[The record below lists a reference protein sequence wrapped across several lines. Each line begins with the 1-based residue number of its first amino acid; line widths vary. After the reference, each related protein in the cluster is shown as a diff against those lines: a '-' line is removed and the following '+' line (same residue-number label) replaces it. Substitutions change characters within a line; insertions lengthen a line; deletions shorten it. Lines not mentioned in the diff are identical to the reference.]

1 MGASYAD
8 GDGFQHTK
16 WPCVTNCQTSAATMR
31 KKVMPEI
38 SKLFRPPHAEPL
50 KGDEGFLYATWKFLR
65 NPVEGFGPLA
75 YSQPIVSVPNFGKK
89 LHVITDP
96 EGMTQVLALE
106 AKKFTKT
113 AIDARIL
120 GPATKEG
127 LLSVHG
133 EQWKRQ
139 RKAVAPMF
147 RKRHMEDLAPLI
159 AETLDDFCAGLDA
172 TPEVE
177 LNAAMAELTFD
188 VLAKALLGDPQGLD
202 RERLKFAT
210 RNVVTSAG
218 TLRPDDLVPWP
229 RWVPRP
235 ITPKGS
241 RALKK
246 LKRAADDLIRDR
258 KRKAVENDL
267 VSLLIEAGNLSPR
280 EQRDNL
286 IGFFIAGHETTAL
299 TLTWALY
306 LVAKHRPTFERI
318 RAEAKAVVGE
328 GRIDF
333 AHLTQL
339 PFTQA
344 VIDET
349 MRLYPPA
356 PMLNRECHEATEV
369 HGRQIEAGDTFLLCN
384 YVMHRTERLWDN
396 PNLFDPDRFLRDP
409 SLKAKGAPYMPF
421 GAGPRICVGAA
432 FATMEAVM
440 SLARLVRDYDIEV
453 PEDCYPNP
461 LMTVTLRPQGG
472 VPARFVGRVQ

>member
-1 MGASYAD
+1 MAVL
-8 GDGFQHTK
+8 QH
-16 WPCVTNCQTSAATMR
+16 
-31 KKVMPEI
+31 
-38 SKLFRPPHAEPL
+38 
-50 KGDEGFLYATWKFLR
+50 
-65 NPVEGFGPLA
+65 
-75 YSQPIVSVPNFGKK
+75 
-89 LHVITDP
+89 
-96 EGMTQVLALE
+96 E

-159 AETLDDFCAGLDA
+159 ATTLDDFCAGLD
-172 TPEVE
+172 TQPNVE
-177 LNAAMAELTFD
+177 LNSAMAELTFD
-188 VLAKALLGDPQGLD
+188 VLAKALLGNPQGLD
-202 RERLKFAT
+202 GEKLKYAT
-210 RNVVTSAG
+210 RNMVTSAG
-218 TLRPDDLVPWP
+218 TLRPDDLLPFP
-229 RWVPRP
+229 AWVPRP
-235 ITPKGS
+235 ISPKGS
-241 RALKK
+241 LALKR
-246 LKRAADDLIRDR
+246 LKKAADKLIAER
-258 KRKAVENDL
+258 KINPVEDDL
-267 VSLLIEAGNLSPR
+267 VSLLIAAKDPKTGEGLSAR

-306 LVAKHRPTFERI
+306 LVGKHAPTAERI
-318 RAEAKAVVGE
+318 REEVLSVCGPDGNVAYDQMAELKF
-328 GRIDF
+328 I
-333 AHLTQL
+333 
-339 PFTQA
+339 QA

-356 PMLNRECHEATEV
+356 PMLNRLCHEDTVICEREV
-369 HGRQIEAGDTFLLCN
+369 KAGDTFLLCN

-396 PNLFDPDRFLRDP
+396 PLAFDPDRFLRDP

-440 SLARLVRDYDIEV
+440 SLARLVRDYDIKV
-453 PEDCYPNP
+453 PEECYPKP
-461 LMTVTLRPQGG
+461 LMTVTLRPEGG
-472 VPARFVGRVQ
+472 VPARMDRA

>member
-1 MGASYAD
+1 M
-8 GDGFQHTK
+8 T
-16 WPCVTNCQTSAATMR
+16 PSAAPTSQ
-31 KKVMPEI
+31 P
-38 SKLFRPPHAEPL
+38 SGYFYPPHAQPL
-50 KGDEGFLYATWKFLR
+50 KGDEGFIYATWKFLR

-96 EGMTQVLALE
+96 EGMMQVLAHE

-159 AETLDDFCAGLDA
+159 AETLDTFCAGLDA
-172 TPEVE
+172 EPDIE
-177 LNAAMAELTFD
+177 LNSAMAELTFD

-202 RERLKFAT
+202 GERLKYAT
-210 RNVVTSAG
+210 RNMVTSAG
-218 TLRPDDLVPWP
+218 TLRPDDLIPFP
-229 RWVPRP
+229 AWVPRP
-235 ITPKGS
+235 ISPKGS
-241 RALKK
+241 RALKR
-246 LKRAADDLIRDR
+246 LKNAADDLIA
-258 KRKAVENDL
+258 KRKKQPVENDL
-267 VSLLIEAGNLSPR
+267 VSLLIGARDPKTGDGLSPR

-306 LVAKHRPTFERI
+306 LIGMHRPTAERI
-318 RAEAKAVVGE
+318 REEVRAVCPEGNISYEQMAELK
-328 GRIDF
+328 
-333 AHLTQL
+333 
-339 PFTQA
+339 FTQA

-356 PMLNRECHEATEV
+356 PMLNRLCHEDTV
-369 HGRQIEAGDTFLLCN
+369 VSGREIKAGDSFLLCN

-396 PNLFDPDRFLRDP
+396 PLAFDPDRFLRDP

-440 SLARLVRDYDIEV
+440 SLARLVRDYAVVV
-453 PEDCYPNP
+453 PEDCYPKP
-461 LMTVTLRPQGG
+461 LMTVTLRPEGG
-472 VPARFVGRVQ
+472 VPARMARTS

>member
-1 MGASYAD
+1 MAHIVPDLTARYDEKGR
-8 GDGFQHTK
+8 F
-16 WPCVTNCQTSAATMR
+16 
-31 KKVMPEI
+31 I
-38 SKLFRPPHAEPL
+38 PPHAKPL
-50 KGDEGFLYATWKFLR
+50 TGKEGFIEATWKFLR

-96 EGMTQVLALE
+96 EGMMAVLSKE
-106 AKKFTKT
+106 SGKFTKT

-139 RKAVAPMF
+139 RKTVAPLF
-147 RKRHMEDLAPLI
+147 AKRHMEDLAPLI
-159 AETLDDFCAGLDA
+159 TEVLRDFCNRLDEK
-172 TPEVE
+172 PNIEM
-177 LNAAMAELTFD
+177 NAAMAELTFD

-202 RERLKFAT
+202 KDRLKFAT

-235 ITPKGS
+235 ISPKGS
-241 RALKK
+241 SALRK
-246 LKRAADDLIRDR
+246 LKRAADELIEDR
-258 KRKAVENDL
+258 VRQETQNDL
-267 VSLLIEAGNLSPR
+267 VSLLVSAKDPKTGEGLSKR

-306 LVAKHRPTFERI
+306 LVGSHAETAARIRKEVVQVCGQSDVTFEDMP
-318 RAEAKAVVGE
+318 ALK
-328 GRIDF
+328 
-333 AHLTQL
+333 
-339 PFTQA
+339 FTQA

-356 PMLNRECHEATEV
+356 PMLNRECHEETEIS
-369 HGRQIEAGDTFLLCN
+369 GRKIEVGDTFLLCN
-384 YVMHRTERLWDN
+384 YVMHRTERLWDE
-396 PNLFDPDRFLRDP
+396 PLVFDPDRFLNNP
-409 SLKAKGAPYMPF
+409 ALKAKGAPYMPF

-432 FATMEAVM
+432 FATMESVM
-440 SLARLVRDYDIEV
+440 ALATLVRSYDIEI
-453 PEDCYPNP
+453 PESCYPRP
-461 LMTVTLRPQGG
+461 FMTVTLRPEGG
-472 VPARFVGRVQ
+472 IPARLVKVEQ

>member
-1 MGASYAD
+1 MA
-8 GDGFQHTK
+8 HTV
-16 WPCVTNCQTSAATMR
+16 PDLSAR
-31 KKVMPEI
+31 YDEKGRFI
-38 SKLFRPPHAEPL
+38 PPHAKPL
-50 KGDEGFLYATWKFLR
+50 TGKEGFIKATWIFLR

-96 EGMTQVLALE
+96 EGMMAVLAKE
-106 AKKFTKT
+106 SDKFTKT

-139 RKAVAPMF
+139 RKTVAPLF

-159 AETLDDFCAGLDA
+159 TDVLRDFRASLGQKPDI
-172 TPEVE
+172 E

-202 RERLKFAT
+202 KDRLKFAT

-241 RALKK
+241 SALKK
-246 LKRAADDLIRDR
+246 LKRAADDLIQDRDG
-258 KRKAVENDL
+258 KAADDDL
-267 VSLLIEAGNLSPR
+267 VSLLVSAKDPKTGEGLSKR

-306 LVAKHRPTFERI
+306 LVGSHAETAARI
-318 RAEAKAVVGE
+318 REEVEQVCGQGDVTFDDLASLK
-328 GRIDF
+328 
-333 AHLTQL
+333 
-339 PFTQA
+339 FTQA

-356 PMLNRECHEATEV
+356 PMLNRECHEATEIS
-369 HGRQIEAGDTFLLCN
+369 GRKIEVGDTFLLCN
-384 YVMHRTERLWDN
+384 YVMHRTERLWDE
-396 PNLFDPDRFLRDP
+396 PLVFDPDRFLKNP
-409 SLKAKGAPYMPF
+409 KLKAKGSPYMPF

-440 SLARLVRDYDIEV
+440 ALATLVRDYNIII
-453 PEDCYPNP
+453 PENSYPRP
-461 LMTVTLRPQGG
+461 FMTVTLRPEGG
-472 VPARFVGRVQ
+472 IPARLVKVG

>member
-1 MGASYAD
+1 M
-8 GDGFQHTK
+8 T
-16 WPCVTNCQTSAATMR
+16 PSAAPTSQ
-31 KKVMPEI
+31 P
-38 SKLFRPPHAEPL
+38 SGYFYPPHAQPL
-50 KGDEGFLYATWKFLR
+50 KGDEGFIYATWKFLR

-96 EGMTQVLALE
+96 EGMMQVLAHE

-159 AETLDDFCAGLDA
+159 SETLDTFCAGLDA
-172 TPEVE
+172 EPDIE
-177 LNAAMAELTFD
+177 LNSAMAELTFD

-202 RERLKFAT
+202 GERLKYAT
-210 RNVVTSAG
+210 RNMVTSAG
-218 TLRPDDLVPWP
+218 TLRPDDLIPFP
-229 RWVPRP
+229 AWVPRP
-235 ITPKGS
+235 ISPKGS
-241 RALKK
+241 RALKR
-246 LKRAADDLIRDR
+246 LKNAADDLIA
-258 KRKAVENDL
+258 KRKKQPVENDL
-267 VSLLIEAGNLSPR
+267 VSLLIGARDPKTGEGLSPR

-306 LVAKHRPTFERI
+306 LIGMHRPTAERI
-318 RAEAKAVVGE
+318 REEVSAVCPEGNISYEQMAELK
-328 GRIDF
+328 
-333 AHLTQL
+333 
-339 PFTQA
+339 FTQA

-356 PMLNRECHEATEV
+356 PMLNRLCHEDTV
-369 HGRQIEAGDTFLLCN
+369 VSGREIKAGDTFLLCN

-396 PNLFDPDRFLRDP
+396 PLAFDPDRFLRDP

-440 SLARLVRDYDIEV
+440 SLARLVRDYDVVV
-453 PEDCYPNP
+453 PGDCYPKP
-461 LMTVTLRPQGG
+461 LMTVTLRPDGG
-472 VPARFVGRVQ
+472 VPARLTRPT

>member
-1 MGASYAD
+1 MSTQTEPLDNPAD
-8 GDGFQHTK
+8 GKTG
-16 WPCVTNCQTSAATMR
+16 
-31 KKVMPEI
+31 
-38 SKLFRPPHAEPL
+38 LFYPPHAQPL
-50 KGDEGFLYATWKFLR
+50 RGDEGFIHATWKFLR

-75 YSQPIVSVPNFGKK
+75 YNQPIVSVPNFGKK

-96 EGMTQVLALE
+96 EGMMQVLQHE
-106 AKKFTKT
+106 ATKFTKT

-147 RKRHMEDLAPLI
+147 RKRHMEDLAPI
-159 AETLDDFCAGLDA
+159 ISTTLDAFCEGLDA
-172 TPEVE
+172 EPDVE

-188 VLAKALLGDPQGLD
+188 VLAKALLGNPQGID
-202 RERLKFAT
+202 GERLKYAT
-210 RNVVTSAG
+210 RNMVTSAG
-218 TLRPDDLVPWP
+218 TLRPDDLIPFP
-229 RWVPRP
+229 AWVPRP
-235 ITPKGS
+235 ISPKGS

-246 LKRAADDLIRDR
+246 LKKAADALIAQR
-258 KRKAVENDL
+258 KKSPVENDL
-267 VSLLIEAGNLSPR
+267 VSLLIAARDPKTGEGLSAR

-306 LVAKHRPTFERI
+306 LIGMHKPTADRI
-318 RAEAKAVVGE
+318 RAEVMAICPE
-328 GRIDF
+328 GNVSYDQM
-333 AHLTQL
+333 AELK
-339 PFTQA
+339 FTQA

-356 PMLNRECHEATEV
+356 PMLNRLCHEDTV
-369 HGRQIEAGDTFLLCN
+369 VSGREIKAGDTFLLCN

-396 PNLFDPDRFLRDP
+396 PLAFDPDRFLRDP
-409 SLKAKGAPYMPF
+409 KLKAKGAPYMPF

-440 SLARLVRDYDIEV
+440 SLARLVRDYDVQV
-453 PEDCYPNP
+453 PEDCYPKP

-472 VPARFVGRVQ
+472 VPARMVRRAK

>member
-1 MGASYAD
+1 MSTAPNESDTPTDRSSG
-8 GDGFQHTK
+8 
-16 WPCVTNCQTSAATMR
+16 
-31 KKVMPEI
+31 
-38 SKLFRPPHAEPL
+38 LFYPPHAQPL
-50 KGDEGFLYATWKFLR
+50 RGDEGFIHATWKFLR

-75 YSQPIVSVPNFGKK
+75 YNQPIVSVPNFGKK

-96 EGMTQVLALE
+96 EGMMAVLAHE

-159 AETLDDFCAGLDA
+159 ATCLDA
-172 TPEVE
+172 FCYRLDAAPDLE
-177 LNAAMAELTFD
+177 LGAAMAELTFE

-202 RERLKFAT
+202 GERLKYAT
-210 RNVVTSAG
+210 RNMVTSAG
-218 TLRPDDLVPWP
+218 TLRPDDLIPFP
-229 RWVPRP
+229 AWVPRP
-235 ITPKGS
+235 ISPKGS
-241 RALKK
+241 RALKR
-246 LKRAADDLIRDR
+246 LKKAADDLIAQR
-258 KRKAVENDL
+258 KEAPVENDL
-267 VSLLIEAGNLSPR
+267 VSLLIEARDPKTGEGLSAR

-306 LVAKHRPTFERI
+306 LIGMHKPTADRI
-318 RAEAKAVVGE
+318 RDEVMAICPTGNVGYDQMAELK
-328 GRIDF
+328 
-333 AHLTQL
+333 
-339 PFTQA
+339 FTQA

-356 PMLNRECHEATEV
+356 PMLNRLCHEDTV
-369 HGRQIEAGDTFLLCN
+369 ISGREIKAGDTFLLCN

-396 PNLFDPDRFLRDP
+396 PLAFDPDRFIRDP
-409 SLKAKGAPYMPF
+409 KLKAKGAPYMPF

-440 SLARLVRDYDIEV
+440 SLARLVRDYDVQV
-453 PEDCYPNP
+453 PEDCYPKP

-472 VPARFVGRVQ
+472 VPARMVRRYK

>member
-1 MGASYAD
+1 MTAASAMPNSPPYMKGAFFY
-8 GDGFQHTK
+8 
-16 WPCVTNCQTSAATMR
+16 
-31 KKVMPEI
+31 
-38 SKLFRPPHAEPL
+38 PPHAKPL
-50 KGDEGFLYATWKFLR
+50 TGTEKLAWVAWKFLK
-65 NPVEGFGPLA
+65 NPIEAMGPYA
-75 YSQPIVSVPNFGKK
+75 YNQPIVSVPSFGKH

-96 EGMTQVLALE
+96 EGMMQVLTHE

-133 EQWKRQ
+133 AQWKRQ

-147 RKRHMEDLAPLI
+147 RKRHMETLAPLI
-159 AETLDDFCAGLDA
+159 ATTLDAFCEGLDA
-172 TPEVE
+172 TPDIE
-177 LNAAMAELTFD
+177 LNSAMAELTFD

-202 RERLKFAT
+202 GERLKYAT
-210 RNVVTSAG
+210 RNMVTSAG
-218 TLRPDDLVPWP
+218 TLRPDDLLPFP
-229 RWVPRP
+229 AWVPRP
-235 ITPKGS
+235 ISPKGS
-241 RALKK
+241 RALKR
-246 LKRAADDLIRDR
+246 LKNAADDLIADR
-258 KRKAVENDL
+258 KINPVEDDL
-267 VSLLIEAGNLSPR
+267 VSLLIAARDPKTGEGLSAR

-306 LVAKHRPTFERI
+306 LIGMHKPTAERI
-318 RAEAKAVVGE
+318 RAEVLEVCGPDGKVAYEQMK
-328 GRIDF
+328 D
-333 AHLTQL
+333 LK
-339 PFTQA
+339 FTQA

-356 PMLNRECHEATEV
+356 PMLNRKCHEDMV
-369 HGRQIEAGDTFLLCN
+369 ISGREIKAGENLLLCN

-396 PNLFDPDRFLRDP
+396 PLAFDPDRFLRDP
-409 SLKAKGAPYMPF
+409 SLKSKGAPYMPF

-440 SLARLVRDYDIEV
+440 SLARLVRDYDVQI
-453 PEDCYPNP
+453 PSDCYPKP

-472 VPARFVGRVQ
+472 VPARMVRR